1 MVLRNLF
8 TIKIFSGTIYLKS
21 PVRTDM
27 ARYLLL
33 FTAIMLAS
41 AGCVSRGAYE
51 ENIGVMSKKLQAE
64 KAARA
69 TDVKSLEQRLAERG
83 KTLSDLT
90 DRYIRLKA
98 EKDSAQ
104 AKLDGLKADLDAL
117 MKDMA
122 ELKLVVFTNM
132 RGSEANEMVMK
143 INNMQKRVDRLILK
157 DAEVKSAAPAPP
169 VGAPAVPASAPESN

>member
-1 MVLRNLF
+1 M
-8 TIKIFSGTIYLKS
+8 T
-21 PVRTDM
+21 
-27 ARYLLL
+27 RYLSLL
-33 FTAIMLAS
+33 AVFMLAVS

-51 ENIGVMSKKLQAE
+51 ENIGVMSIKLQAE
-64 KAARA
+64 KVARA

-83 KTLSDLT
+83 KTLSELT
-90 DRYIRLKA
+90 DRYIRLKT

-117 MKDMA
+117 MMDMA

-143 INNMQKRVDRLILK
+143 LNNMQKRVDKLLVK
-157 DAEVKSAAPAPP
+157 EAGMKSAAPASPSDAT
-169 VGAPAVPASAPESN
+169 VAPASAPLP

>member
-1 MVLRNLF
+1 M
-8 TIKIFSGTIYLKS
+8 T
-21 PVRTDM
+21 
-27 ARYLLL
+27 RYLFLL
-33 FTAIMLAS
+33 TAVLLAAS
-41 AGCVSRGAYE
+41 AGCISRGAYD
-51 ENIGVMSKKLQAE
+51 ENMGAISKRLAAE
-64 KAARA
+64 KTARSIE
-69 TDVKSLEQRLAERG
+69 VKTLEQRLAERG

-122 ELKLVVFTNM
+122 ELKLVIFTNM

-143 INNMQKRVDRLILK
+143 LNNMQKRVDRLLVR
-157 DAEVKSAAPAPP
+157 DAEMKNPAPASPSDAP
-169 VGAPAVPASAPESN
+169 VVPATAPDSP

>member
-1 MVLRNLF
+1 
-8 TIKIFSGTIYLKS
+8 
-21 PVRTDM
+21 M

-41 AGCVSRGAYE
+41 AGCVSSGAYN
-51 ENIGVMSKKLQAE
+51 ENMSVMSKRLTAE
-64 KAARA
+64 KTARSIE
-69 TDVKSLEQRLAERG
+69 VKTLEQRLAERG

-90 DRYIRLKA
+90 DRYIKLKTD
-98 EKDSAQ
+98 KDSAQ

-122 ELKLVVFTNM
+122 ELKLVVFSNM

-143 INNMQKRVDRLILK
+143 LNNMQKRVDRLIVK
-157 DAEVKSAAPAPP
+157 DAEMKSAAPAPTSD
-169 VGAPAVPASAPESN
+169 APAAPASAPDSD